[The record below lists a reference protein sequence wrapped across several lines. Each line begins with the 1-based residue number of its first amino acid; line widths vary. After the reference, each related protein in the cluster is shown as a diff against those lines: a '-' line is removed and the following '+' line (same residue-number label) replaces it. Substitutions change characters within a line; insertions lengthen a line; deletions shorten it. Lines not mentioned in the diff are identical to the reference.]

1 MKIET
6 MVLGQVRT
14 NCYLVIQEETR
25 EAVLVDAADR
35 ADIISRK
42 LVDEDLTLKA
52 VFLTHGHGD
61 HILAVEKLKQDF
73 GVKVYAAETEA
84 DLLLDPRKNLSEDLF
99 GIPAA
104 VKADVLLG
112 DGQEIEAAG
121 ITFQVI
127 HTPGHTPG
135 GCCYYQAQEK
145 VLFSGDTLF
154 HGSVGRTDFPGGSM
168 SQLVRSVR
176 EKLLVLPEDV
186 AVYPGHEG
194 MTAIGFEKK
203 HNPFL
208 G

>member
-14 NCYLVIQEETR
+14 NCYLVIQEDTK

-35 ADIISRK
+35 ADVIGRK
-42 LVDEDLTLKA
+42 LADEGLMLKA

-61 HILAVEKLKQDF
+61 HILAVEELKRNF
-73 GVKVYAAETEA
+73 GVKIYAAEPEA
-84 DLLLDPRKNLSEDLF
+84 DLLEDPRKNLSEDLF
-99 GIPAA
+99 GTPVA
-104 VKADVLLG
+104 VRADVLLK
-112 DGQEIEAAG
+112 DGQKAEAAG
-121 ITFQVI
+121 MTFQVI

-135 GCCYYQAQEK
+135 GCCYYQPQEK

-186 AVYPGHEG
+186 TVYPGHEG
-194 MTAIGFEKK
+194 TTAIGFEKK